1 MSFTNKCTVIYSVW
15 TLDTP
20 FAQVLADTG
29 WGDADE
35 WIVNDRRRAG
45 SVSVRTDRQ
54 NKSGNWDISNK
65 ALTRSLTEGHY
76 LDAWV
81 TTKDIDIDGE
91 DDGVLFVDDAES
103 GMPTLQLEY
112 ERHHDIE
119 QPSKG
124 LFGEPT
130 HEELGGEEMRETAET
145 ETTQENP
152 TGLAGFFSQLSTAQT
167 VGLVAVGVAV
177 VGGLAYWLYQQ
188 SAAAQTAAG
197 LPVVQTPTNNLNTLP
212 VVQTPA
218 LPAAPVAQGEQLPVA
233 GPSGTVPTG
242 GEPGQWVQP
251 PPNPA
256 AYAPDWL
263 NQEGASP
270 GVDEPQTGYSYQGG

>member
-15 TLDTP
+15 TLD
-20 FAQVLADTG
+20 V
-29 WGDADE
+29 WGDEDE
-35 WIVNDRRRAG
+35 WTVNDRSRAG

-54 NKSGNWDISNK
+54 NKSGSWDISN
-65 ALTRSLTEGHY
+65 RSLIRALIEGHY
-76 LDAWV
+76 LEPGLSTREV
-81 TTKDIDIDGE
+81 EIDGE
-91 DDGVLFVDDAES
+91 DDGVLFVDSAMN
-103 GMPTLQLEY
+103 GFPVLQLEY
-112 ERHHDIE
+112 ERHHDVE
-119 QPSKG
+119 EKSKG

-130 HEELGGEEMRETAET
+130 REEVGTDE
-145 ETTQENP
+145 TQENP

-188 SAAAQTAAG
+188 NVAAQTAAG
-197 LPVVQTPTNNLNTLP
+197 LPVVQTPTTSPGANLP
-212 VVQTPA
+212 VVQTT
-218 LPAAPVAQGEQLPVA
+218 AQLQQLPVA

-256 AYAPDWL
+256 AYPPAWL
-263 NQEGASP
+263 DQSGASP
-270 GVDEPQTGYSYQGG
+270 GVDEPQTGYSYPGG